1 VSIDVRTP
9 AYRVLADDLRS
20 QITSGQLRPGDRLP
34 TEPQLCRDCGVS
46 RSTVR
51 EALRLLASQH
61 LIVTTRGVAGGSFVA
76 HPSPEQI
83 SDTFATGVRLLQV
96 NAVVDAS
103 HLLEARGIFEIAAAA
118 LAAHRRRPEHLEALR
133 GTLFDPRTA
142 DLDTMATLHPAF
154 HMALIACCGNPA
166 LDLVT
171 RPLHMVVNL
180 RELVADLGRDF
191 WIQVDEDHR
200 AILDAVTASDPDAAQ
215 DAARRH
221 LEHLQRRLISDT
233 DESAAGGSAASESA
247 SSGSAVG
254 ESGTSESTAD
264 EPTADE
270 LAAGEL
276 TAAT

>member
-1 VSIDVRTP
+1 VSIDVRAP

-103 HLLEARGIFEIAAAA
+103 HLLEARGIFEIAAAG
-118 LAAHRRRPEHLEALR
+118 LAAQRRRPEHLEALHA
-133 GTLFDPRTA
+133 TLFDPLTA
-142 DLDTMATLHPAF
+142 DLDTMAALHPAF
-154 HMALIACCGNPA
+154 HTALIACSGNPA
-166 LDLVT
+166 LQLVT

-200 AILDAVTASDPDAAQ
+200 AILAAVAAGDPAAAQ
-215 DAARRH
+215 VAARRH
-221 LEHLQRRLISDT
+221 LDHLQ
-233 DESAAGGSAASESA
+233 EHFVAAPGEPAP
-247 SSGSAVG
+247 SGLG
-254 ESGTSESTAD
+254 
-264 EPTADE
+264 
-270 LAAGEL
+270 
-276 TAAT
+276 

>member
-1 VSIDVRTP
+1 VSIDERAP

-103 HLLEARGIFEIAAAA
+103 HLLEARGIFEVAAAGY
-118 LAAHRRRPEHLEALR
+118 AARRRRPEHLEALR
-133 GTLFDPRTA
+133 KTLFDPHTA

-154 HMALIACCGNPA
+154 HTALIACCGNPV
-166 LDLVT
+166 LELVT
-171 RPLHMVVNL
+171 HPLHMVVNL
-180 RELVADLGRDF
+180 RELVEDLGREV

-200 AILDAVTASDPDAAQ
+200 AIFDAVTAGDPDEAE

-221 LEHLQRRLISDT
+221 LEHLQERL
-233 DESAAGGSAASESA
+233 
-247 SSGSAVG
+247 VG
-254 ESGTSESTAD
+254 GTSEAPG
-264 EPTADE
+264 EPVGKALDQAFRE
-270 LAAGEL
+270 APPRIEPVAEPVAEPVG
-276 TAAT
+276 

>member
-1 VSIDVRTP
+1 MSIDVRAP

-103 HLLEARGIFEIAAAA
+103 HLLEARGIFEVAAAA
-118 LAAHRRRPEHLEALR
+118 LAARRRRPEQLDALR
-133 GTLFDPRTA
+133 DTLFDPHTA

-154 HMALIACCGNPA
+154 HTALIACCGNPA
-166 LDLVT
+166 LALVT

-200 AILDAVTASDPDAAQ
+200 AILAAVTASDPDAAQ

-221 LEHLQRRLISDT
+221 LEHLQERLVSTSSVSATDGLAISV
-233 DESAAGGSAASESA
+233 AAAKEPATAS
-247 SSGSAVG
+247 
-254 ESGTSESTAD
+254 
-264 EPTADE
+264 
-270 LAAGEL
+270 
-276 TAAT
+276 